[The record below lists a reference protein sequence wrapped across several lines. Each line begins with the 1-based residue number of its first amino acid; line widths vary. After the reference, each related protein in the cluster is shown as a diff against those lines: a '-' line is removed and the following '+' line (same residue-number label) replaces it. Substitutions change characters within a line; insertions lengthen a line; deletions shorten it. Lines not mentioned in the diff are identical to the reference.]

1 MNINL
6 HKSSRGGISCMNIHQ
21 VANNLNILGDFL
33 AKRDIDVL
41 TSDALYKKYKMSQ
54 VDILILFGG
63 SIPHGCDVA
72 ANAVKR
78 GIAKR
83 FMIVGGEGHTT
94 QSLREAVNRLY
105 PKIDTEKKKEA
116 DIMNDYI
123 ISKYGLHDILIERE
137 STNCG
142 NNVSYAFEV
151 IKQNNLNPRSL
162 LLIQDSTMQRRMDS
176 GFHKYRMDQNLES
189 ISVINFAAYRVK
201 VKVIDEKLTLEPS
214 DLWGMW
220 NIERY
225 ITLLMGEI
233 PRLSDDKEGYGPMGK
248 GFIAHVDI
256 PLQVL
261 NAFNELKKDYGDFIR
276 IAHS

>member
-1 MNINL
+1 
-6 HKSSRGGISCMNIHQ
+6 MNIHQ
-21 VANNLNILGDFL
+21 IANNLNILGDYL
-33 AKRDIDVL
+33 AQRDIEVL
-41 TSDALYKKYKMSQ
+41 TSNALYETYKISQ
-54 VDILILFGG
+54 VDLLILFGG

-72 ANAVKR
+72 ADAVKR

-94 QSLREAVNRLY
+94 QGLREAVNRLY
-105 PKIDTEKKKEA
+105 PKIDTEKKKET

-123 ISKYGLHDILIERE
+123 KSKYGLHDILLERE

-142 NNVSYAFEV
+142 NNVTYALEV
-151 IKQNNLNPRSL
+151 IKQNNLNPKTL
-162 LLIQDSTMQRRMDS
+162 LLIQDSTMQRRMDAV
-176 GFHKYRMDQNLES
+176 FRKHMIDQKLELAN
-189 ISVINFAAYRVK
+189 VINFAAYRVK
-201 VKVIDEKLTLEPS
+201 VTVMDEKLTLEPS
-214 DLWGMW
+214 NLWGMW

-233 PRLSDDKEGYGPMGK
+233 PRLSDNKEGYGPMGK

-256 PLQVL
+256 PLQVQE
-261 NAFNELKKDYGDFIR
+261 AFNELKKDYGDFIR